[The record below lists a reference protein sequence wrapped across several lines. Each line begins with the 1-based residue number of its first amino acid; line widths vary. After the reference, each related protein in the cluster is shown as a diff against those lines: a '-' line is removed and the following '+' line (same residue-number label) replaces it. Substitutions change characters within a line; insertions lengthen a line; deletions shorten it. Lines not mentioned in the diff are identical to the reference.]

1 MQCLQT
7 LHLRLTNNEI
17 SILPIRMAQTHQE
30 LWANCLRFIK
40 DSIGEEQ
47 YNAWFRDITCLRFE
61 NGVLHLFVP
70 SDMFVDYIE
79 DKYLN
84 VLGAAIYKEFGK
96 NVRLNYAYNVKADD
110 PSSMVDLASAR
121 KSPAISS
128 QETAT
133 PEVNPFL
140 PKPVTNDIK
149 TQLNA
154 RYTFENYCC
163 SASNKIAY
171 NIAEA
176 IANNPNIKTFNPF
189 FIFGPTG
196 VGKTHLI
203 QAIGIRIKE
212 HNPQAR
218 VLYVTSRE
226 FERQFT
232 TALREKDVNGQ
243 AKNDINKFF
252 NFYQSIDTLIVD
264 DIQDLQNKG
273 KTQNTFYNIFNHLHL
288 NNKQIILSSDR
299 SPAEMIGF
307 EDRLL
312 GRFKWGATVAME
324 KPDLDLRRDVLRLKA
339 EQEGVSLSDD
349 VLDYIVTNVT
359 DSIRELEGVMASLL
373 LHATVTNVPIS
384 LQLAQKV
391 VGNAVKVTQRK
402 LNFEMIAQEV
412 STYYGLDADALFTK
426 SRKREVSDARQM
438 AMYLAK
444 KLVNM
449 PLTTIGHH
457 VSRSHATVIY
467 AINNIEQRLAVEH
480 QLQTDV
486 SKIKAALS
494 C

>member
-1 MQCLQT
+1 
-7 LHLRLTNNEI
+7 
-17 SILPIRMAQTHQE
+17 MADTPQK
-30 LWANCLRFIK
+30 LWADSLQYIK
-40 DSIGEEQ
+40 ATIGDDQ
-47 YNAWFRDITCLRFE
+47 FNTWFRDITCLRFQD
-61 NGVLHLFVP
+61 GVLHLFVP

-84 VLGAAIYKEFGK
+84 VLATAIYKSFGP

-110 PSSMVDLASAR
+110 PSSRVDLASTR
-121 KSPAISS
+121 KSPAITST
-128 QETAT
+128 QNA
-133 PEVNPFL
+133 PLNQNPDNNEF
-140 PKPVTNDIK
+140 K

-154 RYTFENYCC
+154 RFTFENYCC
-163 SASNKIAY
+163 SQSNKIAF
-171 NIAEA
+171 NIAES

-212 HNPQAR
+212 QNPNSR

-232 TALREKDVNGQ
+232 TAIREKDAKGQ
-243 AKNDINKFF
+243 QKNDINKFF

-264 DIQDLQNKG
+264 DIQDLQNKD
-273 KTQNTFYNIFNHLHL
+273 KTQNTFFNIFNHLHL

-299 SPAEMIGF
+299 SPAEMSGF

-312 GRFKWGATVAME
+312 GRFKWGTTVAME
-324 KPDLDLRRDVLRLKA
+324 KPDLDLRRNVLKLKA
-339 EQEGVSLSDD
+339 EQDGIDLPDE
-349 VLDYIVTNVT
+349 VLDYITSNVT

-373 LHATVTNVPIS
+373 MHATVMNVPIS
-384 LQLAQKV
+384 IQLAQKV
-391 VGNAVKVTQRK
+391 VANSVKIQQRK
-402 LNFEMIAQEV
+402 LNFEMIAQQV
-412 STYYGLDADALFTK
+412 SAFYSIDPDAIFSK

-438 AMYLAK
+438 AIYLAK

-449 PLTTIGHH
+449 PLTTIGNH

-467 AINNIEQRLAVEH
+467 AISSIEQRLAVDH
-480 QLQTDV
+480 RLQADIT
-486 SKIKAALS
+486 KIKAALN
-494 C
+494 CN